1 MAKTGR
7 YCYKLKV
14 HLLKNQIMKSLSKL
28 HYADEVYK
36 KLSVAHGKMKVE
48 KMEVKKL
55 VEKAKERGIQI

>member
-1 MAKTGR
+1 
-7 YCYKLKV
+7 
-14 HLLKNQIMKSLSKL
+14 MKSLSKL

-48 KMEVKKL
+48 KIEVKKL